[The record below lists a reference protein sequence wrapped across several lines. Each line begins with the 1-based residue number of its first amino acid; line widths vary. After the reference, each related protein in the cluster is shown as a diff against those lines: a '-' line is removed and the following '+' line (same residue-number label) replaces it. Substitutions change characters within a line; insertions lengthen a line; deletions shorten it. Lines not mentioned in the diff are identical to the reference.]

1 MVTQVLCPSTRKQE
15 ASGSLS
21 WGQPGLQRQSGLHR
35 ETLPKNQRNQ
45 ESWFTEYNST
55 RSGFLFS
62 VTLSHGVSCFLLTHF
77 LTSFLTLKVLTQFPY
92 LCLGYF
98 WPISSPLLGKACATP
113 VCVLKRPQC
122 QLSTAGSFSYRICSI
137 PSQIQCT
144 LHSAVTWLKPP
155 VADAFGLPS
164 GWVSF
169 LAIQSG
175 TMAVAVVA
183 FVCLFVINRAEQIGS
198 LKGRVKGHYKA

>member
-45 ESWFTEYNST
+45 ESWLTEYNST

-77 LTSFLTLKVLTQFPY
+77 LTSFLTLKVLTQFPH

-122 QLSTAGSFSYRICSI
+122 QLLLQDLLYSVTK
-137 PSQIQCT
+137 IQCT

-175 TMAVAVVA
+175 IMAVAVVA

>member
-77 LTSFLTLKVLTQFPY
+77 LTSFLTLKVLTQFPH

-122 QLSTAGSFSYRICSI
+122 QLLLQDLLYSVTNTMHLALCSHVAKTSCGWCVWPAFWLSIFSSDPIWHNGS
-137 PSQIQCT
+137 
-144 LHSAVTWLKPP
+144 
-155 VADAFGLPS
+155 GS
-164 GWVSF
+164 GGF
-169 LAIQSG
+169 CLL
-175 TMAVAVVA
+175 
-183 FVCLFVINRAEQIGS
+183 VC
-198 LKGRVKGHYKA
+198 Y